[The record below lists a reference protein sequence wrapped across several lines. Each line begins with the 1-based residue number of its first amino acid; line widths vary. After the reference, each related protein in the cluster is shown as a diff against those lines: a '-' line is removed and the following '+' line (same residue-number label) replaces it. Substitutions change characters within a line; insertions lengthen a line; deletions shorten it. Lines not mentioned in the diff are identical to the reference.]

1 MSQHSPA
8 SARSA
13 GSRMPAAR
21 SLGGARMEKSFST
34 LGLDGKLMAV
44 DIKAGST
51 IETGVPQVLFQ
62 TGIHTDSSDRQYCA
76 THDGQRFLL
85 AEPVGRPMDA
95 ITLVVKWSVGLKR

>member
-1 MSQHSPA
+1 
-8 SARSA
+8 
-13 GSRMPAAR
+13 MPAAR